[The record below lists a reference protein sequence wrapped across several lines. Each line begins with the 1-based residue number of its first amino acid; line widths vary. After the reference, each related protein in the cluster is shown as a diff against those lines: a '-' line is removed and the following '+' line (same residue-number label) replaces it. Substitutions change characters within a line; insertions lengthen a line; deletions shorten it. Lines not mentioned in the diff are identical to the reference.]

1 MSEWSG
7 SCREIEREKWEV
19 KLTVHSYSI
28 PKMLVLLEKM
38 FKNKRWAGR
47 KKMED
52 DHRLETSEGMGSGI
66 QRVFLWVGTEEC
78 PYQKKKH
85 GA

>member
-7 SCREIEREKWEV
+7 SCREIEQEKWDV
-19 KLTVHSYSI
+19 KLTVHGYSI
-28 PKMLVLLEKM
+28 PKMLILLEKM

-52 DHRLETSEGMGSGI
+52 DRVETSEEMGSGI
-66 QRVFLWVGTEEC
+66 QREFLWVGTKEC
-78 PYQKKKH
+78 PSQKKKQ